1 MVDLVCIITKKG
13 IKNMENKTT
22 LTGPRIYQKGEGAG
36 KFIKSHYLGY
46 FPESKLMYA
55 MLIAALGGMMFLVME
70 ESLMG
75 SAMSGGLAD
84 SLNASPNTMSWVLS
98 SVSLG
103 TICGFPLAGPIADK
117 IGRRAL
123 VLLGLLGYVICDIF
137 QMLCLNI
144 PSFLIARFCSGMV
157 GMFTIA
163 PTLAMVRDYTPRVNR
178 GMGYGLSLA
187 LGWGGGGLLTFFMGG
202 TILSTFAGR
211 TLFGMEGDWRWIFYI
226 AGILALV
233 IFVIE
238 LLVLKDIHPMLRLRQ
253 RGFSLEDASEM
264 SDSFKESDI
273 NDNGSLRDAM
283 KYYFKSKRMWLIW
296 SNQYFTTMTW
306 TTILTFMPTILM
318 AMTGTSAANSNY
330 LTVLLYSGFVIFG
343 LISGWFID
351 KFHARKFTSFLWM
364 WIEGICML
372 LLGAFCLKG
381 DVSMTLICIVLFF
394 LGAASSSLTPSFN
407 TVLSGEA
414 ERINP
419 QGVSSAFAFY
429 LATTAV
435 LNFIPQ
441 FACPRLLEITGT
453 WATALFILGAL
464 CIIGSP
470 TLVMGGRG
478 PFKPTL
484 TLTEE

>member
-1 MVDLVCIITKKG
+1 
-13 IKNMENKTT
+13 MENKTT

-238 LLVLKDIHPMLRLRQ
+238 LLVLKDIHPMLRLRHLRPHFRLVHRQVPRQEVHEFPLDVDRRYLYAAAWGFLPQ
-253 RGFSLEDASEM
+253 RRREHDPYLHRALLPGCRFIIADTV
-264 SDSFKESDI
+264 I
-273 NDNGSLRDAM
+273 QHGTLR
-283 KYYFKSKRMWLIW
+283 
-296 SNQYFTTMTW
+296 
-306 TTILTFMPTILM
+306 
-318 AMTGTSAANSNY
+318 
-330 LTVLLYSGFVIFG
+330 
-343 LISGWFID
+343 
-351 KFHARKFTSFLWM
+351 
-364 WIEGICML
+364 
-372 LLGAFCLKG
+372 
-381 DVSMTLICIVLFF
+381 
-394 LGAASSSLTPSFN
+394 
-407 TVLSGEA
+407 
-414 ERINP
+414 
-419 QGVSSAFAFY
+419 
-429 LATTAV
+429 
-435 LNFIPQ
+435 
-441 FACPRLLEITGT
+441 
-453 WATALFILGAL
+453 
-464 CIIGSP
+464 
-470 TLVMGGRG
+470 
-478 PFKPTL
+478 
-484 TLTEE
+484 